1 MYNTLIYFWVDLGMD
16 VCQPACLLNE
26 IYGSNGISK
35 LGTNISLG
43 IENEQ
48 NRLIK
53 IKLLT
58 KNL

>member
-16 VCQPACLLNE
+16 FCLSPACLLNE

-53 IKLLT
+53 I
-58 KNL
+58 